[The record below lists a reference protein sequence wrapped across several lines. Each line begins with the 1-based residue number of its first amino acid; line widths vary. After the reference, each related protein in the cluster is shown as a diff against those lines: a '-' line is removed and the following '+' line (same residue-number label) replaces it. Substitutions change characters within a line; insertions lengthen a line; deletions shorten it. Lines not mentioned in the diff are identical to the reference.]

1 MTILCHTGDD
11 MTIHKFQLGQIVFLR
26 PSFGRNIPGGEYTV
40 IKRMPE
46 REGQFEYRLKSV
58 NEPHE
63 RVATEDQLS
72 AVTPDNGLRFAAA
85 RQ

>member
-1 MTILCHTGDD
+1 
-11 MTIHKFQLGQIVFLR
+11 MTIHKFQLGQTVFLK

-40 IKRMPE
+40 IKRLPE
-46 REGQFEYRLKSV
+46 REGQFEYRVKSA

-72 AVTPDNGLRFAAA
+72 EAVTRDDGPRFAAT
-85 RQ
+85 RR